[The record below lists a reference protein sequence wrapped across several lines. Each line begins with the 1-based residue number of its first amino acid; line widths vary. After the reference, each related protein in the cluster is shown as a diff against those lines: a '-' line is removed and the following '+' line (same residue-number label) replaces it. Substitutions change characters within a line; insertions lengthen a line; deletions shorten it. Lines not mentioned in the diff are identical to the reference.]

1 MCRLI
6 HKSTFAFF
14 LPPRRAGAENFFV
27 LAANL
32 RCLLLILTIVL
43 AGLAGC
49 GQDGGISPDGAPS
62 VADQTRTDSASQS
75 PDDMVDALESAIDI
89 DSTVDWDSDL
99 SFEQLTDSG
108 VNFLYYGN
116 PSPELYMTEQNG
128 GGVAIFDFDCD
139 GWSDLFFTN
148 GDHFDRP
155 AAGFDATHHLYRNQ
169 APSNGGLRFSNVA
182 SPAGLATSGFGMG
195 VAAGDVDNDGFSD
208 LLICY
213 YGKLELWANNGDGTF
228 ANVTEAAG
236 IFSTAWSA
244 SAAFADLDEDGD
256 LDLYVANYVQYSSSD
271 PPCFLETAA
280 SRIPISCSPMERAAQ
295 HDCLWENLG
304 DGVYWDA
311 SESAGLRDEPAGK
324 GLAVEIVDLDGD
336 GRLDIYVANDT
347 TENFLL
353 RNEGGLKFRNVANQ
367 QGVSV
372 GQKGT
377 PESSMGIGCADFD
390 HDGRFDLF
398 VTNFENAI
406 NDLYLNVTESGF
418 LHASASYGLDLPS
431 RPMLAFGTVAADFD
445 LDRWPDLFVA
455 NGHIWDL
462 TAAQDA
468 HEYEMKPQMFRNSA
482 GAKFVDVS
490 SVSGSY
496 FQKKWLGRSAAVG
509 DLDQDGLPDL
519 VISHELKPAAV
530 LKNTSER
537 VGKSV
542 VVQLISPT
550 LAREPLGVRI
560 VSVTEDRRI
569 HHRCPSGGSFQSSS
583 SPQIVVATGDGQQPL
598 ALEVVWS
605 SHHTELWENLPSSG
619 PIILIESAG
628 KSLTKP
634 Q

>member
-32 RCLLLILTIVL
+32 RCLLLMLTIVL

-49 GQDGGISPDGAPS
+49 GQDGGSSPDGAPS

-462 TAAQDA
+462 TAANDGHQ
-468 HEYEMKPQMFRNSA
+468 YQMTPQLFRNE
-482 GAKFVDVS
+482 
-490 SVSGSY
+490 SGQRFEDASRQSGTY
-496 FQKKWLGRSAAVG
+496 FTQKWLGRSAATG
-509 DLDQDGLPDL
+509 DLDNDGVPDL
-519 VISHELKPAAV
+519 VVSQQLAPAAV
-530 LKNTSER
+530 LRNTTRIE
-537 VGKSV
+537 GQTLT
-542 VVQLISPT
+542 VQLIGRNA
-550 LAREPLGVRI
+550 AREPLGIRVI
-560 VSVTEDRRI
+560 VHDGEQRF
-569 HHRCPSGGSFQSSS
+569 HHHLPAGGSYQASS
-583 SPQIVVATGDGQQPL
+583 SPQVIVPTKLDQKGVT
-598 ALEVVWS
+598 LEVIWGGDRNQIW
-605 SHHTELWENLPSSG
+605 TNLPTSG
-619 PIILIESAG
+619 HIVLTESRGQSIA
-628 KSLTKP
+628 LP
-634 Q
+634 